1 MIAEAGME
9 AEMAKMDAAMDE
21 AAKAPPPSYEGSSVS
36 GSYLS
41 GRFAQRHHDWQTAG
55 KYIDYVLNDQPESS
69 ILLKRAMVLALG
81 AGDYDRAF
89 EFAKQVV
96 ENHDENDSLSL
107 IFLTTKAFREQR
119 YNDSATYI
127 NAMSEGGLST
137 FLLPVLQGWSNAALG
152 KYNVEDLQSNS
163 IHLYHAMLIANYMD
177 KKAEMRSLLQKALV
191 TGDFNIENI
200 ERLGDVYAQIGQF
213 QEAQKLYEQA
223 IKIRSEQKHLHQ
235 KLDAATQEDKS
246 YPYVRATSPEQG
258 MAEAFFDM
266 SRLLAQEYS
275 DESARVFARMGA
287 YVDPTFLENT
297 FLLANIALRNERL
310 DDALGLYE
318 AVPEDHA
325 EYLTARRS
333 MADILLDQQRSDEAI
348 SLLEDLVTKYN
359 DLDSIIQIG
368 DIYRNQE
375 EFPKAIQAY
384 NRAAE
389 KITDIHGKIPEKYWH
404 LHYVRG
410 MSYEQNDQWKNA
422 EADLQ
427 AALDFQP
434 EHPYVLNYLGY
445 AWADQGENL
454 DRALEMI
461 SQAVELRPNDGY
473 ITDSLGWVYYRM
485 GRYEDAVPYLEQAVE
500 LLPYDPVINDHLGD
514 AYWNVGRKLEAKFQ
528 WNRAKNHA
536 EDEDLILKL
545 ADKLESGLIE
555 TEVVRQA
562 KTLSTPDQ
570 PEKDETDNT
579 KMQ

>member
-1 MIAEAGME
+1 M
-9 AEMAKMDAAMDE
+9 
-21 AAKAPPPSYEGSSVS
+21 
-36 GSYLS
+36 
-41 GRFAQRHHDWQTAG
+41 
-55 KYIDYVLNDQPESS
+55 
-69 ILLKRAMVLALG
+69 
-81 AGDYDRAF
+81 
-89 EFAKQVV
+89 
-96 ENHDENDSLSL
+96 
-107 IFLTTKAFREQR
+107 
-119 YNDSATYI
+119 
-127 NAMSEGGLST
+127 
-137 FLLPVLQGWSNAALG
+137 LQGCSNAALG

-310 DDALGLYE
+310 NDALGLYE

-359 DLDSIIQIG
+359 DLASIIQIG
-368 DIYRNQE
+368 DIYRNPE
-375 EFPKAIQAY
+375 EIPKAIQAY

-389 KITDIHGKIPEKYWH
+389 KITDNHDKVPEKY
-404 LHYVRG
+404 
-410 MSYEQNDQWKNA
+410 
-422 EADLQ
+422 
-427 AALDFQP
+427 
-434 EHPYVLNYLGY
+434 
-445 AWADQGENL
+445 
-454 DRALEMI
+454 
-461 SQAVELRPNDGY
+461 
-473 ITDSLGWVYYRM
+473 
-485 GRYEDAVPYLEQAVE
+485 
-500 LLPYDPVINDHLGD
+500 
-514 AYWNVGRKLEAKFQ
+514 
-528 WNRAKNHA
+528 
-536 EDEDLILKL
+536 
-545 ADKLESGLIE
+545 
-555 TEVVRQA
+555 
-562 KTLSTPDQ
+562 
-570 PEKDETDNT
+570 
-579 KMQ
+579 